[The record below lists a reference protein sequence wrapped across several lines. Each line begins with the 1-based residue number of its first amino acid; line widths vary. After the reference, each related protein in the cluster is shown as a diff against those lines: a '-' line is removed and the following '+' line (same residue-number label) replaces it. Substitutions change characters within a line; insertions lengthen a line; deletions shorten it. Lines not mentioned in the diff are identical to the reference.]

1 MDAPVGS
8 KAALRRMLG
17 RTILTLRK
25 IVSSL
30 LLILLLVSD
39 LLVRLVVL
47 VLLVVLGDYNLHT
60 LSPFTVMLLSPLRSM
75 TTSTMSPMYVRWKSS
90 RVSVTSTGIYSP

>member
-8 KAALRRMLG
+8 KAALRRMLS
-17 RTILTLRK
+17 RAILTLRK

-47 VLLVVLGDYNLHT
+47 VLLVVLGDLQHPHLVAVHGDAALAIEVDDYIYNVAHVCALE
-60 LSPFTVMLLSPLRSM
+60 VE
-75 TTSTMSPMYVRWKSS
+75 
-90 RVSVTSTGIYSP
+90 

>member
-8 KAALRRMLG
+8 KAALRRMLS
-17 RTILTLRK
+17 RAILTLRK

-30 LLILLLVSD
+30 LLMIIIWVSD

-47 VLLVVLGDYNLHT
+47 VLLVVLVDLQHPHLVAVHGDAALAIEVDDYIYNVAHVCALE
-60 LSPFTVMLLSPLRSM
+60 VE
-75 TTSTMSPMYVRWKSS
+75 
-90 RVSVTSTGIYSP
+90 